1 MNFRTPI
8 QAELKRFDE
17 AFPLAF
23 STKVPLMDLILRY
36 AVKQKGKRLRPALV
50 FLTAKAFSSA
60 GVSDRTYRGAT
71 LVELMHTATL
81 VHDDVVDDASTRRG
95 AFSISALWKN
105 KIAVLV
111 GDYMLSRVLLLA
123 VEHEDHDLLRWVSRA
138 VKEVSEGEL
147 LQIEKARRLDIDE
160 AVYDAIIQ
168 KKTAS
173 LMAACCAVGAATS
186 DQPVDVIERA
196 HAFGLALGMAFQIQD
211 DLMDYQQYGQS
222 GKPTGIDVK
231 EQKMTLPLIHAL
243 SVASSSD
250 KKALMRIVKN
260 KKDDPASI
268 QWLMEKVKDLGGLDY
283 AQQRMADWQDR
294 ARQALSDFPDGD
306 SREALYAL
314 VDYMGN
320 RVR

>member
-1 MNFRTPI
+1 
-8 QAELKRFDE
+8 
-17 AFPLAF
+17 
-23 STKVPLMDLILRY
+23 LMDLVLRY

-50 FLTAKAFSSA
+50 FLTAKSFSSA
-60 GVSDRTYRGAT
+60 ESSPRVQRGAV

-81 VHDDVVDDASTRRG
+81 IHDDVVDDANTRRG

-123 VEHEDHDLLRWVSRA
+123 VENEDHDLLKLVSRA

-147 LQIEKARRLDIDE
+147 LQIEKARRLDITE
-160 AVYDAIIQ
+160 EVYDAIIE

-173 LMAACCAVGAATS
+173 LMAACCAVGAAAA
-186 DQPVDVIERA
+186 DQGAEQIANA

-211 DLMDYQQYGQS
+211 DLLDYHAFGQS

-243 SVASSSD
+243 SAASGSD

-260 KKDDPASI
+260 KKDDPKSI
-268 QWLMEKVKDLGGLDY
+268 QWLMEKVRELGGMDY
-283 AQQRMADWQDR
+283 AQKRMAEWQALAR
-294 ARQALSDFPDGD
+294 THLQTFPEGPARQALD
-306 SREALYAL
+306 EL

-320 RVR
+320 RVA

>member
-294 ARQALSDFPDGD
+294 ARQALTDFPEGD

>member
-50 FLTAKAFSSA
+50 FLTAKAFSPA
-60 GVSDRTYRGAT
+60 GVSDRAYRGAT

-173 LMAACCAVGAATS
+173 LIAACCAVGAATS

>member
-211 DLMDYQQYGQS
+211 DLMDYQQYGHS

>member
-260 KKDDPASI
+260 KKDDPKSI

-294 ARQALSDFPDGD
+294 ARQALTDFPEGD

>member
-1 MNFRTPI
+1 MSFRAPI

-17 AFPLAF
+17 EFPKAF
-23 STKVPLMDLILRY
+23 STKVALMDLVLRY

-50 FLTAKAFSSA
+50 FLTAKSFAT
-60 GVSDRTYRGAT
+60 GPLSDRAQRGAV

-81 VHDDVVDDASTRRG
+81 IHDDVVDDAITRRG

-123 VEHEDHDLLRWVSRA
+123 VEHEDHDLLKLVSRA

-147 LQIEKARRLDIDE
+147 LQIEKARRLDITE
-160 AVYDAIIQ
+160 AVYDAIIE

-173 LMAACCAVGAATS
+173 LMAACCAVGAAAS
-186 DQPVDVIERA
+186 NQPQEMVDKA

-211 DLMDYQQYGQS
+211 DLMDYHAFGQS

-231 EQKMTLPLIHAL
+231 EQKMTLPLIYAL
-243 SVASSSD
+243 GVSSKLV
-250 KKALMRIVKN
+250 KKAMMRIVKN
-260 KKDDPASI
+260 KKDDPDSI
-268 QWLMEKVKDLGGLDY
+268 KWLMEKVRALGGIAY
-283 AQQRMADWQDR
+283 AQKRMGEWQQIARDHLQEFPEGE
-294 ARQALSDFPDGD
+294 ARQALN
-306 SREALYAL
+306 EL
-314 VDYMGN
+314 VEYIGN

>member
-1 MNFRTPI
+1 MNFRAPI

-50 FLTAKAFSSA
+50 FLTAKAFSPA
-60 GVSDRTYRGAT
+60 GVSDRAYRGAT

>member
-50 FLTAKAFSSA
+50 FLTAKAFSSS
-60 GVSDRTYRGAT
+60 GVSDRAYRGAT

-186 DQPVDVIERA
+186 DQPVEVIERA

-260 KKDDPASI
+260 KKDDPRSI
-268 QWLMEKVKDLGGLDY
+268 QWLMGKSKTWEGLITPSS
-283 AQQRMADWQDR
+283 AWRTGKTVPGR
-294 ARQALSDFPDGD
+294 P
-306 SREALYAL
+306 
-314 VDYMGN
+314 
-320 RVR
+320 

>member
-50 FLTAKAFSSA
+50 FLTAKAFSPA
-60 GVSDRTYRGAT
+60 GVSDRAYRGAT

-211 DLMDYQQYGQS
+211 DLMDYQQYGHS

-268 QWLMEKVKDLGGLDY
+268 QWLMEQVKDLGGLDY

>member
-8 QAELKRFDE
+8 QAELKRFDV

-50 FLTAKAFSSA
+50 FLTAKAFSPA
-60 GVSDRTYRGAT
+60 GVSDRAYRGAT

-211 DLMDYQQYGQS
+211 YLMDYQQYGQS

-268 QWLMEKVKDLGGLDY
+268 Q
-283 AQQRMADWQDR
+283 
-294 ARQALSDFPDGD
+294 
-306 SREALYAL
+306 
-314 VDYMGN
+314 
-320 RVR
+320 

>member
-160 AVYDAIIQ
+160 GVYDAIIQ

-294 ARQALSDFPDGD
+294 ARQALTDFPEGD

>member
-50 FLTAKAFSSA
+50 FLTAKAFSPA
-60 GVSDRTYRGAT
+60 GVSDRAYRGAT

-294 ARQALSDFPDGD
+294 ARQALTDFPEGD

-320 RVR
+320 RNR

>member
-50 FLTAKAFSSA
+50 FLTAKGFSPA
-60 GVSDRTYRGAT
+60 GVSDRAYRGAT

-294 ARQALSDFPDGD
+294 ARQALSVFPDGD

>member
-50 FLTAKAFSSA
+50 FLTAKAFSPA
-60 GVSDRTYRGAT
+60 GVSDRAYRGAT

-211 DLMDYQQYGQS
+211 DLMDYQQYGHS

-294 ARQALSDFPDGD
+294 ARQALSDFPEGD

-314 VDYMGN
+314 VDYMGT

>member
-50 FLTAKAFSSA
+50 FLTAKAFSPA
-60 GVSDRTYRGAT
+60 GVSDRAYRGAT

-294 ARQALSDFPDGD
+294 ARQALSVFPDGD

>member
-50 FLTAKAFSSA
+50 FLTAKAFSPA
-60 GVSDRTYRGAT
+60 GVSDRAYRGAT

-250 KKALMRIVKN
+250 KKVLMRIVKN

-294 ARQALSDFPDGD
+294 ARQALSVFPDGD

>member
-1 MNFRTPI
+1 MNFRVPI

-17 AFPLAF
+17 AFPQAF
-23 STKVPLMDLILRY
+23 STKVALMDLILRY
-36 AVKQKGKRLRPALV
+36 AVKQKGKRIRPALV
-50 FLTAKAFSSA
+50 FLTAKAFSPQ
-60 GVSDRTYRGAT
+60 GVSDRAYRGAT

-95 AFSISALWKN
+95 VFSISALWKN

-123 VEHEDHDLLRWVSRA
+123 VEHEDHDLLGWVSRA

-173 LMAACCAVGAATS
+173 LMAACCAVGAATA
-186 DQPVDVIERA
+186 DQPTENIERA
-196 HAFGLALGMAFQIQD
+196 HAFGLALGMAYQIQD

-222 GKPTGIDVK
+222 GKPTGIDVQ

-243 SVASSSD
+243 SVASSGD
-250 KKALMRIVKN
+250 KKALIRIVKN

-268 QWLMEKVKDLGGLDY
+268 QWLVQKVKELGGLDY
-283 AQQRMADWQDR
+283 AQHRMASWQEA
-294 ARQALSDFPDGD
+294 ARQALCHFPDG
-306 SREALYAL
+306 EARQAL
-314 VDYMGN
+314 HALIEYTGN

>member
-50 FLTAKAFSSA
+50 FLTAKAFSPA
-60 GVSDRTYRGAT
+60 GVSDRAYRGAT

-211 DLMDYQQYGQS
+211 DLMDYQQYGHS

-294 ARQALSDFPDGD
+294 ARQALSDFPEGD

>member
-1 MNFRTPI
+1 MSFREPI
-8 QAELKRFDE
+8 QQELTRFDE
-17 AFPLAF
+17 SFPKAF

-50 FLTAKAFSSA
+50 LLTAKAFSPD
-60 GVSDRTYRGAT
+60 GVNERVYRGAT

-81 VHDDVVDDASTRRG
+81 VHDDVVDDAATRRG

-123 VEHEDHDLLRWVSRA
+123 VEHEDHDLLKYVSRA

-160 AVYDAIIQ
+160 RVYDSIIQ

-173 LMAACCAVGAATS
+173 LMAACCAVGAAAS
-186 DQPVDVIERA
+186 GQNEEVIEQCRI
-196 HAFGLALGMAFQIQD
+196 FGESLGMAFQIQD
-211 DLMDYQQYGQS
+211 DLLDYHHYGQS

-243 SVASSSD
+243 SQSKASD
-250 KKALMRIVKN
+250 KRAMMRIVKN
-260 KKDDPASI
+260 KKDDAASI
-268 QWLMEKVKDLGGLDY
+268 AFLLDKVKSYGGIDY
-283 AQQRMADWQDR
+283 AQRRMREWQD
-294 ARQALSDFPDGD
+294 ASL
-306 SREALYAL
+306 EALNAL
-314 VDYMGN
+314 PEGPSRKALAELVEYIGN

>member
-1 MNFRTPI
+1 
-8 QAELKRFDE
+8 
-17 AFPLAF
+17 
-23 STKVPLMDLILRY
+23 MDLILRY

-50 FLTAKAFSSA
+50 FLTAKAFSPA
-60 GVSDRTYRGAT
+60 GVSDRAYRGAT

>member
-50 FLTAKAFSSA
+50 FLTAKAFSPS
-60 GVSDRTYRGAT
+60 GVSDRAYRGAT

-186 DQPVDVIERA
+186 DQPVEVIERA

-260 KKDDPASI
+260 KKDDPRSI

-294 ARQALSDFPDGD
+294 ARQSLTDFPEGD

-320 RVR
+320 RNR

>member
-50 FLTAKAFSSA
+50 FLTAKAFSPA
-60 GVSDRTYRGAT
+60 GVSDRAYRGAT

-111 GDYMLSRVLLLA
+111 GDYTLSRVLLLA

>member
-50 FLTAKAFSSA
+50 FLTAKAFSPA
-60 GVSDRTYRGAT
+60 GVSDRAYRGAT

-294 ARQALSDFPDGD
+294 ARQALSDFPYGD

>member
-211 DLMDYQQYGQS
+211 DMMDYQQYGQS

-294 ARQALSDFPDGD
+294 ARQALTDFPEGD

-320 RVR
+320 RAR

>member
-36 AVKQKGKRLRPALV
+36 SVKQKGKRLRPALV
-50 FLTAKAFSSA
+50 FLTAKGFSPA
-60 GVSDRTYRGAT
+60 GVSDRAYRGAT

-294 ARQALSDFPDGD
+294 ARQALSVFPDGD

>member
-1 MNFRTPI
+1 MSFRTPI

-17 AFPLAF
+17 DFPKAF
-23 STKVPLMDLILRY
+23 STKVPLMDLVLRY

-50 FLTAKAFSSA
+50 FLTAKSFSSGEA
-60 GVSDRTYRGAT
+60 SPRAQRGAV

-81 VHDDVVDDASTRRG
+81 IHDDVVDDANTRRG

-123 VEHEDHDLLRWVSRA
+123 VEYEDHDLLKLVSRA

-147 LQIEKARRLDIDE
+147 LQIEKARRLDITE
-160 AVYDAIIQ
+160 EVYDAIIE

-173 LMAACCAVGAATS
+173 LMAACCAVGAAAS
-186 DQPVDVIERA
+186 DQGAEQIANA

-211 DLMDYQQYGQS
+211 DLLDYHAFGTS

-243 SVASSSD
+243 SAASSSD
-250 KKALMRIVKN
+250 KKTLMRIVKN
-260 KKDDPASI
+260 KKDDPQSI
-268 QWLMEKVKDLGGLDY
+268 QWLMEKVRELGGMDY
-283 AQQRMADWQDR
+283 AQKRMAEWQAVAR
-294 ARQALSDFPDGD
+294 THLQTFPEGPARQALD
-306 SREALYAL
+306 EL

-320 RVR
+320 RVA

>member
-50 FLTAKAFSSA
+50 FLTAKAFSPA
-60 GVSDRTYRGAT
+60 GVSDRAYRGAT

-283 AQQRMADWQDR
+283 AQQRMADWQER